1 MRRIGTRRNLGANPT
16 SASTSRAARSSCNN
30 VSGTPSSTLTT
41 QSRHAGPRTAQS
53 SQSITTGVP
62 GPGAATFSLSGPL
75 LYAIGSVLSIE
86 LSRAARTLTAGTDI
100 WPPASRPADRRGNTG
115 VSVRVLNVTPM
126 GVTGANQLSFA
137 DVPGAWAVIHSE
149 AEEVSLRE
157 TTFVVVDLETTGGRA
172 TSTPGTPERPPAR
185 PDAITEIGAVKV
197 RGGAVLGEF
206 ATLVD
211 PQRSIP
217 PQIVQLT
224 GITTAMVCDAPTI
237 DAVLPMFLE
246 FAGESV
252 LVAHNAGFD
261 IGFLRAAAQRCDIP
275 WPRPQVLCTV
285 RLARRVL
292 SREEAPSV
300 RLAALAR
307 LFAVAA
313 QPTHR
318 ALDDA
323 RATVEVLH
331 ALIERVGNQGVH
343 TYADLRWYL
352 PDVTPTQ
359 RRKRV
364 LAEGLPHR
372 PGVYLFRGPSG
383 EVLYVGTA
391 IDLRRRVSQY
401 FTGADPRGR
410 MKEMVTLA
418 GAVDHVECA
427 HALEAGVRELRML
440 AAHAPPYNRRSRFPQ
455 RWWWVALT
463 DEAFPRLSVLRG
475 PRHDR
480 TVGPFRSRADAAQT
494 AALLARFTGL
504 RTCTARLARSAL
516 HGPACPEVEVSPC
529 PAARDVTA
537 TQYAAA
543 VARVAALIDGLDS
556 AALAAAVDEVSAL
569 AEHRHYESA
578 ARLRDRTATAVE
590 ALWRGQRLRALAALP
605 ELIAA
610 RPDGPNGQGGY
621 QLAVI
626 RHGQL
631 AAAGTA
637 GRGVPPIP
645 VVDAIRAGAQ
655 TILPAPAPLGGALVE
670 ETALIARW
678 LAAPGVRIVRV
689 ADEGWSSPLRSA
701 GAWAAWAAV
710 ARSARLAGEQ
720 ASQTWDSNL
729 LAEPHPSREQLFGR
743 PGVDGSGGLLQPVLP
758 RRQPFSTAG

>member
-1 MRRIGTRRNLGANPT
+1 M
-16 SASTSRAARSSCNN
+16 
-30 VSGTPSSTLTT
+30 
-41 QSRHAGPRTAQS
+41 
-53 SQSITTGVP
+53 
-62 GPGAATFSLSGPL
+62 
-75 LYAIGSVLSIE
+75 
-86 LSRAARTLTAGTDI
+86 
-100 WPPASRPADRRGNTG
+100 
-115 VSVRVLNVTPM
+115 
-126 GVTGANQLSFA
+126 
-137 DVPGAWAVIHSE
+137 
-149 AEEVSLRE
+149 
-157 TTFVVVDLETTGGRA
+157 
-172 TSTPGTPERPPAR
+172 
-185 PDAITEIGAVKV
+185 
-197 RGGAVLGEF
+197 LGEF
-206 ATLVD
+206 GTLVD

-246 FAGESV
+246 FAGDSV

-261 IGFLRAAAQRCDIP
+261 IGFLRAAAERCHIP
-275 WPRPQVLCTV
+275 WPQPHVLCTV

-343 TYADLRWYL
+343 TYADLRSYL
-352 PDVTPTQ
+352 PNVTPAQ

-364 LAEGLPHR
+364 LADGLPHQ
-372 PGVYLFRGPSG
+372 PGIYLFRGPSG
-383 EVLYVGTA
+383 EVLYIGTA
-391 IDLRRRVSQY
+391 VDLRRRVSQY
-401 FTGADPRGR
+401 FNGTDPRGR
-410 MKEMVTLA
+410 MKEMVALA
-418 GAVDHVECA
+418 SAVDHVECA
-427 HALEAGVRELRML
+427 HSLEAGVRELRML
-440 AAHAPPYNRRSRFPQ
+440 AAHAPPYNRRSRFPL

-463 DEAFPRLSVLRG
+463 DETFPRLSVVRA

-480 TVGPFRSRADAAQT
+480 AVGPFRSRSDAADT
-494 AALLARFTGL
+494 ATLLARFTGI
-504 RTCTARLARSAL
+504 RTCTRRLARSAL
-516 HGPACPEVEVSPC
+516 HGPACPQLEVSPC

-543 VARVAALIDGLDS
+543 VAHAAALIDGLDNG
-556 AALAAAVDEVSAL
+556 ALAAAVHQVATL
-569 AEHRHYESA
+569 AEQRHYESA
-578 ARLRDRTATAVE
+578 ARLRDRTATAIE

-610 RPDGPNGQGGY
+610 APDGAGGY
-621 QLAVI
+621 HLAVI

-637 GRGVPPIP
+637 MRGVPPIP

-655 TILPAPAPLGGALVE
+655 AILPVPAPLGGALVE

-678 LAAPGVRIVRV
+678 LATPGVRIVRV
-689 ADEGWSSPLRSA
+689 ADIDSQGWASPLRSA
-701 GAWAAWAAV
+701 GAWVGWAAS

-720 ASQTWDSNL
+720 AARCGDSDL

-743 PGVDGSGGLLQPVLP
+743 TGVDRCTGTPQPVLP
-758 RRQPFSTAG
+758 RRQPFSAAG